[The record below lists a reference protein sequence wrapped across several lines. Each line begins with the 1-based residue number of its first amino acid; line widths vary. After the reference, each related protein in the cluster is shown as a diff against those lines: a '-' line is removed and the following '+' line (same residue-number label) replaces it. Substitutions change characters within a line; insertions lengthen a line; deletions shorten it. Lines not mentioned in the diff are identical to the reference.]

1 MGKKNKLQKF
11 EDLKI
16 FKNVLEFPEDI
27 KGNWNNKVFKNNNPI
42 ILELACGKGDYSLAM
57 AERFPEKNYIGV
69 DIKGARIWVGANKAL
84 QEKQDNVAFLRAYI
98 EDLINYFETEEI
110 QEIWITFPD
119 PYLKDSKAKK
129 RLTSERFLKM
139 YRALLPESGV
149 VHLKTDSAPLFEFT
163 LESIAE
169 DKTIIQNAS
178 RNIYAEATLEPLL
191 DIQTYYERMHLR
203 DGRNIHYV
211 RFQFVD

>member
-57 AERFPEKNYIGV
+57 AERFPDKNYIGV
-69 DIKGARIWVGANKAL
+69 DIKGARIWVGANKAI

-163 LESIAE
+163 LESIAK

-178 RNIYAEATLEPLL
+178 RNIYTEATLEPLL

-211 RFQFVD
+211 RFQFVN

>member
-57 AERFPEKNYIGV
+57 AERFPDKNYIGV

-178 RNIYAEATLEPLL
+178 RNIYAEGTLEPLL

>member
-57 AERFPEKNYIGV
+57 AERFPDKNYIGV

-84 QEKQDNVAFLRAYI
+84 QEKQNNVAFLRAYI

-178 RNIYAEATLEPLL
+178 RNIYAEGTIEPLL

>member
-57 AERFPEKNYIGV
+57 AERFPDKNYIGV
-69 DIKGARIWVGANKAL
+69 DIKGARIWVGANKAI

-178 RNIYAEATLEPLL
+178 RNIYTEATLEPLL

>member
-163 LESIAE
+163 LESIAK

>member
-57 AERFPEKNYIGV
+57 AERFPNKNYIGV

-178 RNIYAEATLEPLL
+178 RNIYAEGTLEPLL

-211 RFQFVD
+211 RFKFVD